1 MFELQDYHLKSF
13 EALYNLSAV
22 LTFSVSAGLNF
33 HLRVKKVQIAAQRK
47 HLKFAI
53 NLKNKQKVLFFLTIN
68 LFFNHSH

>member
-22 LTFSVSAGLNF
+22 LMFSVSAGLNF
-33 HLRVKKVQIAAQRK
+33 HLRAEKVQITAHRK

-53 NLKNKQKVLFFLTIN
+53 NLKNKQKSIVFLTIN